1 MNTRNESRSKS
12 LREENTREQE
22 WTFEEPNALTIP
34 DNVLARFDN
43 DGMSLRWIR
52 ISIKGSDD
60 QKNVGNKLQA
70 GWVFVSPEEV
80 PELALTSF
88 VRDEGR
94 YQGAVCRGDV
104 ALVKMPSGK
113 VSARRKFY
121 ENKANDQMDAVN
133 AQLMKSSDSRMPIT
147 NSSRSVTTKGRVPS
161 FQD

>member
-1 MNTRNESRSKS
+1 MNTRNESRNKT

-22 WTFEEPNALTIP
+22 WTFEEPDALAIP
-34 DNVLARFDN
+34 DNVLSRFEN
-43 DGMSLRWIR
+43 EGMSLRWIR
-52 ISIKGSDD
+52 ISIKGKDD
-60 QKNVGNKLQA
+60 QKNVGSKLQL

-104 ALVKMPSGK
+104 ALVKMPAGK
-113 VSARRKFY
+113 VNSRRKFY
-121 ENKANDQMDAVN
+121 EQKANDQMDAVN

>member
-1 MNTRNESRSKS
+1 MNTRNESRNKT

-22 WTFEEPNALTIP
+22 WTFEEPDALAIP
-34 DNVLARFDN
+34 DNVLSRFEN
-43 DGMSLRWIR
+43 EGMSLRWIR
-52 ISIKGSDD
+52 ISIKGKDD
-60 QKNVGNKLQA
+60 QKNVGSKLQL

-113 VSARRKFY
+113 VSARRKYY
-121 ENKANDQMDAVN
+121 EDKANDQMDAVN
-133 AQLMKSSDSRMPIT
+133 AQLMKNSDSRMPISNT
-147 NSSRSVTTKGRVPS
+147 SRSVTTRGRVPN
-161 FQD
+161 FQE

>member
-1 MNTRNESRSKS
+1 MTRNESRTEQ
-12 LREENTREQE
+12 LREQTTREEE

-34 DNVLARFDN
+34 ENVQARFDN
-43 DGMSLRWIR
+43 EGMALRWIR
-52 ISIKGSDD
+52 YSLQGKDD
-60 QKNVGNKLQA
+60 ITNVGKKLQA

-80 PELALTSF
+80 PEMALTSF

-104 ALVKMPSGK
+104 ALVKMPAGK
-113 VSARRKFY
+113 VNARRKFY
-121 ENKANDQMDAVN
+121 EGKANDQMDAVN

-147 NSSRSVTTKGRVPS
+147 NSSRSVTTRGRQPS

>member
-70 GWVFVSPEEV
+70 GWVFVSPEI
-80 PELALTSF
+80 
-88 VRDEGR
+88 EGP
-94 YQGAVCRGDV
+94 D
-104 ALVKMPSGK
+104 
-113 VSARRKFY
+113 FF
-121 ENKANDQMDAVN
+121 NK
-133 AQLMKSSDSRMPIT
+133 
-147 NSSRSVTTKGRVPS
+147 
-161 FQD
+161 